1 MCEYCEPNKHGIC
14 TPMAVNDIGFKVPL
28 VDLWLDNEK
37 RNNRIIMLVHYDESE
52 PLELGINFCP
62 MCGRNLTVGGK

>member
-1 MCEYCEPNKHGIC
+1 MCEYCEPSKHGIC

-28 VDLWLDNEK
+28 VDLWFDNEK

-52 PLELGINFCP
+52 PIKLNINYCP
-62 MCGRNLTVGGK
+62 MCGRNLKEA

>member
-1 MCEYCEPNKHGIC
+1 MCKYCEPNKHGIC
-14 TPMAVNDIGFKVPL
+14 TPMAVNDVGFKVPL

-52 PLELGINFCP
+52 PLEI
-62 MCGRNLTVGGK
+62 